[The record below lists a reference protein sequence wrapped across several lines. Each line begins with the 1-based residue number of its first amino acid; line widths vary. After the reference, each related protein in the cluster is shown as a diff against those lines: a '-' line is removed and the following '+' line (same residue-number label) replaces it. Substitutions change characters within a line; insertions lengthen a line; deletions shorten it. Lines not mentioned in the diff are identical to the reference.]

1 MFGIKKTPS
10 SRVHNLTM
18 ADRQRV
24 PAPSDGAE
32 IVRFAIHLG
41 MDLRDDVH
49 LLWIAEEALRAPLP
63 EHWEAI
69 VDPFGRPQ
77 YKNKINQSVSLE
89 HPMDEY
95 YRYLYLKKK
104 LESDAS
110 FLSSMVA
117 DSKSSPKKTLN
128 SSSGPKSAHHSTLIT
143 ETSKMGGGSSSLQE
157 MQEVDSLIEN
167 QNALRK
173 NIMLSK
179 SKLSGLLNSGFKIS
193 ADLEGKKGEDL
204 TALFNPIY
212 FLDKHEEPS
221 QYASRVWRS
230 DLKEAQQQVHAMELD
245 LQDVEKEI
253 KYVQSQMTE
262 QKERKGAETVNESL
276 TKKMILLQKKR
287 RSLEVDVKNIASE
300 IEVRKE
306 SNSRDSQAT
315 AIKKED
321 DIFLTVPL
329 TRCRTCRSAQPSR
342 CPTHNMVCGY
352 KLPNGTGKCPVC
364 WYTTHEKKTCD
375 HCHSKAEDFW
385 GSFYGSDLN
394 AAVKG
399 FPSEVSRLS
408 HCLLQCP
415 MCQATA
421 FPLVAGRMTSD
432 IDGVIVIY
440 GTFDEVPQ
448 KHWWNTIKHKESC
461 TIRKDTPLN
470 KVSCVLDVDD
480 LILLCEEILPST
492 IRHRLRRLRDWASTS
507 IKCAWRMN
515 LARKILTKRLVD
527 RSMMDEWMTRIQK
540 VWRGFSNRRRF
551 KLFKIKFLKD
561 TIAVIKLQCSVRV
574 HQSKIKIQCQRA
586 DLGQKVMIA
595 SFLQK
600 RYRGKITRQVYV
612 PRLEERKVLTRFAK
626 KIQMWFRS
634 ARARKILKFKKIS
647 AQRRFRAVIVMQ
659 NFYRKWKSNKQLM
672 IMWQSTKASDANTK
686 ATAIQRVYRGYAA
699 KRDRFLKELSNE
711 RRTMVVVHFLRFLS
725 FKRWRVP
732 SQDLDPVKRE
742 YMIIR
747 AKSFAALVIQN
758 WWRRIVTKR
767 GIQEAYGSGGRV
779 HARSHMTLS
788 DVHLRN
794 MKYAERILT
803 SNRIDEMWKQKEKS
817 KKQVARLTTRMQE
830 LNSLPKA
837 VSLDRLSKTPQHCS
851 KNSPVKNSTKYAIR
865 VSTALVQSKEHV
877 RIMDPGIRPL
887 SIEDFHRMRARREE
901 LKSELLSIQALMNA
915 TASQVKQ
922 HKQKGTVLP
931 AVLKPKSPVAV
942 TPIATSSTAA
952 KLPSML
958 VTISPH
964 KKISIPNRQ

>member
-1 MFGIKKTPS
+1 M
-10 SRVHNLTM
+10 V
-18 ADRQRV
+18 DRQRV

-63 EHWEAI
+63 EHWEAT
-69 VDPFGRPQ
+69 VDQFGRPQ

-117 DSKSSPKKTLN
+117 DSKSSPKKN
-128 SSSGPKSAHHSTLIT
+128 SSIVLSQQSGYQGIQSPEPAAALTT
-143 ETSKMGGGSSSLQE
+143 GGSTSLRE

-179 SKLSGLLNSGFKIS
+179 SKLSGLLDSGFKIS
-193 ADLEGKKGEDL
+193 ADLDGKKGEDL

-230 DLKEAQQQVHAMELD
+230 DLKEAQHQLHAMELD

-253 KYVQSQMTE
+253 KYVQVQITE
-262 QKERKGAETVNESL
+262 QKERKGSQTINDSL
-276 TKKMILLQKKR
+276 AKKIIMLQKKR
-287 RSLEVDVKNIASE
+287 RSLEVEVKNIASE
-300 IEVRKE
+300 IEERKE
-306 SNSRDSQAT
+306 LNARDTQEKSL
-315 AIKKED
+315 KKED
-321 DIFLTVPL
+321 DVFLTVPL

-394 AAVKG
+394 AAVRG
-399 FPSEVSRLS
+399 FPSDVSKLS

-415 MCQATA
+415 MCQATS
-421 FPLVAGRMTSD
+421 FPLIAGRMTSD

-448 KHWWNTIKHKESC
+448 KHWWGNVKHKDSC
-461 TIRKDTPLN
+461 TLRKDSPLN
-470 KVSCVLDVDD
+470 KVSCVLDIDD

-507 IKCAWRMN
+507 IRCAWKANR
-515 LARKILTKRLVD
+515 ARKILTRRLVE
-527 RSMMDEWMTRIQK
+527 RSMVDQWMTRIQRL
-540 VWRGFSNRRRF
+540 WRGFWHRRHYKR
-551 KLFKIKFLKD
+551 LRVKFIKD
-561 TIAVIKLQCSVRV
+561 TKAV
-574 HQSKIKIQCQRA
+574 IKIQCSLRLHQAKTKLQRQRA
-586 DLGQKVMIA
+586 ELDQRILIA

-600 RYRGKITRQVYV
+600 RHRGKVTRKVYT
-612 PRLEERKVLTRFAK
+612 PKLEERRVLTRFAK

-634 ARARKILKFKKIS
+634 ARARKILKFKKSS
-647 AQRRFRAVIVMQ
+647 AQRRFNAVVVMQ

-672 IMWQSTKASDANTK
+672 IMWQSTKASDANSK
-686 ATAIQRVYRGYAA
+686 ATAIQRVFRGYAA
-699 KRDRFLKELSNE
+699 KRDRFLKELANE

-732 SQDLDPVKRE
+732 SQDLDPTKRE
-742 YMIIR
+742 YMMIR

-758 WWRRIVTKR
+758 WWKRMVTRR
-767 GIQEAYGSGGRV
+767 GIQDAYGSGGRV
-779 HARSHMTLS
+779 HARSYMTLS
-788 DVHLRN
+788 DVYLRN
-794 MKYAERILT
+794 MKYAERTLA
-803 SNRIDEMWKQKEKS
+803 SSRIDELWKQKEKG
-817 KKQVARLTTRMQE
+817 KKQVARLTGRMQE

-837 VSLDRLSKTPQHCS
+837 VSLNRLSTAPQHYTQ
-851 KNSPVKNSTKYAIR
+851 NSPVKNSTKYATR
-865 VSTALVQSKEHV
+865 VSEAITQSKEHV

-887 SIEDFHRMRARREE
+887 TVEDFHRMRARREE
-901 LKSELLSIQALMNA
+901 LKSELMSIQALMNA

-922 HKQKGTVLP
+922 HKLKATVLP
-931 AVLKPKSPVAV
+931 AVSKPKFLAAVAPKV
-942 TPIATSSTAA
+942 ASSTV
-952 KLPSML
+952 KSPTML
-958 VTISPH
+958 VAISFPKKNATPH
-964 KKISIPNRQ
+964 RANK

>member
-1 MFGIKKTPS
+1 
-10 SRVHNLTM
+10 M
-18 ADRQRV
+18 AERARV

-63 EHWEAI
+63 EHWEAT

-117 DSKSSPKKTLN
+117 DSQSSPKKN
-128 SSSGPKSAHHSTLIT
+128 SSSLSGVQSRPRGVQ
-143 ETSKMGGGSSSLQE
+143 TSDSSNVVKTNASSLQE
-157 MQEVDSLIEN
+157 MQEVDSLLEN
-167 QNALRK
+167 QNSLRK

-179 SKLSGLLNSGFKIS
+179 GKLSGLLNSGFKIS

-212 FLDKHEEPS
+212 FMDKHEEPN

-230 DLKEAQQQVHAMELD
+230 DLKEAQVQLHAMELD

-253 KYVQSQMTE
+253 KYVQNQISE
-262 QKERKGAETVNESL
+262 QKERKGPQTVNSSL
-276 TKKMILLQKKR
+276 ETQLAMLQKKR

-306 SNSRDSQAT
+306 SNAEGNRKS

-321 DIFLTVPL
+321 DMFLTVPFS
-329 TRCRTCRSAQPSR
+329 RCRSCRSSQPSR
-342 CPTHNMVCGY
+342 CPTHNMICGY
-352 KLPNGTGKCPVC
+352 RLPNGTGKCPVC

-385 GSFYGSDLN
+385 GAFYGSDLN

-399 FPSEVSRLS
+399 FPPEVGKLS

-415 MCQATA
+415 MCQATV
-421 FPLVAGRMTSD
+421 FPLIAGRMTSD
-432 IDGVIVIY
+432 IDSVIVIY

-448 KHWWNTIKHKESC
+448 KHWWNTMKHKDSC
-461 TIRKDTPLN
+461 TLRKDTPLN

-480 LILLCEEILPST
+480 LISLCEEILPST

-507 IKCAWRMN
+507 IRCAWKMN
-515 LARKILTKRLVD
+515 RGRKILTRRLIE
-527 RSMMDEWMTRIQK
+527 RSLLDEWMTRIQR
-540 VWRGFSNRRRF
+540 VWRGFSHRR
-551 KLFKIKFLKD
+551 LFKVMKIQFIKD
-561 TIAVIKLQCSVRV
+561 SAAVLLLQCSVRS
-574 HQSKIKIQCQRA
+574 HQGKIRLKRQRA
-586 DLGQKVMIA
+586 DLDQKILVA
-595 SFLQK
+595 SFMQK
-600 RYRGKITRQVYV
+600 RHRGQVTRRVYA
-612 PRLEERKVLTRFAK
+612 PKLEERRIFTKFAK

-634 ARARKILKFKKIS
+634 NRAYKILKFKKLT
-647 AQRRFRAVIVMQ
+647 AKRRIRAIVVMQ
-659 NFYRKWKSNKQLM
+659 NFYRKWKANKQLM
-672 IMWQSTKASDANTK
+672 IMWQSTKASDANSK
-686 ATAIQRVYRGYAA
+686 ATAIQRIYRGYMA
-699 KRDRFLKELSNE
+699 KRDRFLKELANE

-725 FKRWRVP
+725 FKRWRIP
-732 SQDLDPVKRE
+732 SQDFDPLKRD
-742 YMIIR
+742 YMLMR
-747 AKSFAALVIQN
+747 AQAFAALVIQN

-767 GIQEAYGSGGRV
+767 GIQQTYGAGGRV
-779 HARSHMTLS
+779 HARSHLTLS

-794 MKYAERILT
+794 MKYAERVLT
-803 SNRIDEMWKQKEKS
+803 SSRIDEMWSQKEKG

-830 LNSLPKA
+830 LTSLPNA
-837 VSLDRLSKTPQHCS
+837 VALERLSKTPQHYI
-851 KNSPVKNSTKYAIR
+851 KNSPAKNSTKTATR
-865 VSTALVQSKEHV
+865 VSEAMVRTKEHV
-877 RIMDPGIRPL
+877 RIMNPGIRPL
-887 SIEDFHRMRARREE
+887 TVEDFHRMRARREE
-901 LKSELLSIQALMNA
+901 LKAELLGIQALMNA
-915 TASQVKQ
+915 SASQVKQ
-922 HKQKGTVLP
+922 HKLKATVLP
-931 AVLKPKSPVAV
+931 AVTRRKSPVKPNVAPPTV
-942 TPIATSSTAA
+942 NVQTKLAPIALQKN
-952 KLPSML
+952 KLN
-958 VTISPH
+958 H
-964 KKISIPNRQ
+964 H